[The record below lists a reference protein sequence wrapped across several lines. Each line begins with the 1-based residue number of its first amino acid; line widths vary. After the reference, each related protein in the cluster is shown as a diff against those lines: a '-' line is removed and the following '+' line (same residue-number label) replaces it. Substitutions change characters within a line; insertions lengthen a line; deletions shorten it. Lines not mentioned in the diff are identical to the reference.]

1 MMRKVL
7 IFVVT
12 LNSMWYF
19 VEKNG
24 KAVKA
29 YKNEE
34 RAKQYARTQ
43 VKFDCNKDVLRVV
56 AQDGRILLEW

>member
-12 LNSMWYF
+12 LSSMWYF

-24 KAVKA
+24 
-29 YKNEE
+29 
-34 RAKQYARTQ
+34 
-43 VKFDCNKDVLRVV
+43 RVV
-56 AQDGRILLEW
+56 AKKKTVYAIWCKWAELVKAGENPHTIDVVDQYGHAV